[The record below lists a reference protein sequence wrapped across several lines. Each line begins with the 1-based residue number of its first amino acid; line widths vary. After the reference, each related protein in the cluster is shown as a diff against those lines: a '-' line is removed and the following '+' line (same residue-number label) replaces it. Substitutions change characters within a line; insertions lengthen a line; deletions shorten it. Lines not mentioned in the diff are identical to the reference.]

1 MAATDSLNE
10 TLARGDIAADMSGIQ
25 WITAGDPDPREL
37 TQYLQ
42 QRGTRFIT
50 ITAYELPPG
59 QGFSLE
65 YLWDLNGQLLGF
77 TVHVEAG
84 TVSSVFDI
92 CEAADWIE
100 REIHEEFAIEFAG
113 RIYEPLLLREGD
125 RPGVNLHEVAP

>member
-1 MAATDSLNE
+1 MAAIDRSNEIPQGEIVTDI
-10 TLARGDIAADMSGIQ
+10 TGIQ
-25 WITAGDPDPREL
+25 WIALGDLDPREH
-37 TQYLQ
+37 TKSLQ
-42 QRGTRFIT
+42 KKGARFIT

-65 YLWDLNGQLLGF
+65 YLWDLNGRLLGF
-77 TVHVEAG
+77 TIHVEAG
-84 TVSSVFDI
+84 TVSSILDI